1 MKVVLIMECE
11 NIKDKPSYK
20 NAKERIYGLTE
31 EEVESI
37 KRWSKT
43 KKGKET
49 IVIVRHMP
57 FAPFMLVGELLF
69 FIFRLY
75 S

>member
-31 EEVESI
+31 EEVEE
-37 KRWSKT
+37 RMGRT
-43 KKGKET
+43 
-49 IVIVRHMP
+49 
-57 FAPFMLVGELLF
+57 
-69 FIFRLY
+69 
-75 S
+75 